1 MDMTSNV
8 MNIMMGVIAAAAGI
22 GALFGLA
29 IYILNAVAF
38 YSIAKNRGY
47 NRPWLAWIPVA
58 SDYLKGA
65 VADDINYRNGKS
77 TKLRVWL
84 LLASIVA
91 KVGVSAYGVFQ
102 LVYSIGMMRALFGS
116 MGNMDGYA
124 QFFNQSAEL
133 SLILSL
139 VSLLISALTIG
150 YAVVYYIAMYR
161 VYIDYVP
168 NNAVLFLV
176 LSILFNIVEPFL
188 VLSIRNKPA
197 ISIYGAQNPQWRP
210 APPAQ
215 PYYTPPVAGGQGYAA
230 PPQPD
235 AQPPRQDETEQ

>member
-8 MNIMMGVIAAAAGI
+8 MNIVMGAIAVGVGI

-38 YSIAKNRGY
+38 YAIAKNRGY

-58 SDYLKGA
+58 CDYLKGA

-102 LVYSIGMMRALFGS
+102 MVYSISMMRNIFGS
-116 MGNMDGYA
+116 IGNMNGYA
-124 QFFNQSAEL
+124 QFLNQSAEL

-139 VSLLISALTIG
+139 VSLVISALTIG

-210 APPAQ
+210 VPPAQ
-215 PYYTPPVAGGQGYAA
+215 PYYAPPVAGQDYAA
-230 PPQPD
+230 PPQQD